1 MLRKL
6 TYRTF
11 LNAMAQKCFIREF
24 WPHINSYVRMSVIII
39 EFPYLKI
46 NTGVSIINVKI
57 TKKVAVDHGQN
68 KLTAQRWIRYHAVR
82 VMLGIHTD
90 F

>member
-1 MLRKL
+1 
-6 TYRTF
+6 
-11 LNAMAQKCFIREF
+11 
-24 WPHINSYVRMSVIII
+24 MSVIII
-39 EFPYLKI
+39 EFPYWKI

-68 KLTAQRWIRYHAVR
+68 KLTALRWIWYHAVR

-90 F
+90 FWLAVDFYLGLTFALFENFW